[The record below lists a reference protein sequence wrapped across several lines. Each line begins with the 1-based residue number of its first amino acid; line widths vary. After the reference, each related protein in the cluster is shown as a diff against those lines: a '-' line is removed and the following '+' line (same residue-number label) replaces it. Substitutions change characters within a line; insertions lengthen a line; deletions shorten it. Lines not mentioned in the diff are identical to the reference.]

1 MAVVTLK
8 DVVKVY
14 DGHLA
19 VRGINLE
26 IPDRCFTVLVG
37 PSGCGKND
45 DVANGG
51 GA

>member
-8 DVVKVY
+8 DMVKVY

-26 IPDRCFTVLVG
+26 IPDRSFAAVIGHT
-37 PSGCGKND
+37 
-45 DVANGG
+45 GG
-51 GA
+51 RPDRFE